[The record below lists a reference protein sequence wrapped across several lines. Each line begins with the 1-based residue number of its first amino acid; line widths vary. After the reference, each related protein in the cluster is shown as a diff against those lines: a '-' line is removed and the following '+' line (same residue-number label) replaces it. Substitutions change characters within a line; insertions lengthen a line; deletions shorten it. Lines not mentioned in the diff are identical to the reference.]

1 MIYRLTFL
9 FFFVLSFNAFSQ
21 PMKGLWDKR
30 VSIYHP
36 KCKTSTEGE
45 YLSEV
50 NDYKTYEFLNYRR
63 VWVKDRLIGETVD
76 FRLYGNKLII
86 YKEYYKFEEKYVNIS
101 GYRRAQKRL
110 VPKKT
115 LDKDV
120 YVRISPFV
128 FVKKGCDYD
137 VYIVKKSLYLVPPI
151 TPQLQTNV
159 YDEYEI

>member
-9 FFFVLSFNAFSQ
+9 LLLITSFQAFSQ
-21 PMKGLWDKR
+21 PMKGLWDKK

-45 YLSEV
+45 YLSES

-63 VWVKDRLIGETVD
+63 VWVKDRLVGEAYD

-86 YKEYYKFEEKYVNIS
+86 YKEYYNFEERYVNIP
-101 GYRRAQKRL
+101 GYRRVQKRL
-110 VPKKT
+110 VPIKKLYNET
-115 LDKDV
+115 

-137 VYIVKKSLYLVPPI
+137 VYIVKRSLHLIEPI
-151 TPQLQTNV
+151 VAQV
-159 YDEYEI
+159 K